1 MTVNLA
7 VLASGRGSN
16 FASIADACEAGEVDA
31 TPRILISDVADAECL
46 DRAKRRGI
54 EPHYIP
60 YNENDRRQFEEQAGN
75 LIEKNDCRLIVLAG
89 FMRIL
94 SPYFVNRFEGRIL
107 NIHPSL
113 LPAFRGL
120 NAQKQAL
127 EYGVKVSGCTVHVV
141 TEKLDDGPIVDQ
153 IAVRVKEDDTEDTLS
168 ARILEQEHKLYPRAI
183 QKYIEEGLPL
193 REASSEEN
201 SIQ

>member
-16 FASIADACEAGEVDA
+16 FASIADACDAGEVDA
-31 TPRILISDVADAECL
+31 EPVVLISDNMDAECL
-46 DRAKRRGI
+46 SRAKRRGI
-54 EPHYIP
+54 EPHYVP
-60 YNENDRRQFEEQAGN
+60 YDDSDRRQFEEQAAG
-75 LIEKNDCRLIVLAG
+75 IIKNKNCDIVALAG

-94 SPYFVNRFEGRIL
+94 TPYFVNEFEGRIL

-141 TEKLDDGPIVDQ
+141 TEDLDDGPIVDQ
-153 IAVRVKEDDTEDTLS
+153 VAVRVKDDDTEDELS
-168 ARILEQEHKLYPRAI
+168 ARILEREHELYPRAI
-183 QKYIEEGLPL
+183 QKFIEEEL
-193 REASSEEN
+193 RVTSDT
-201 SIQ
+201 